1 MRKSLAYILGFAFG
15 DGNISKDG
23 YLVRLYEENLEF
35 LKATVKPRFVESF
48 GTKPGISY
56 DSSNNSYVLH
66 KRSKQIW
73 NTMRNFGMPAGRKA
87 RIITIPDI
95 INSGN
100 AETKSAF
107 VSGVFD
113 AEASITAYSEKDRHP
128 RGYKYLETKM
138 YSPRFIVGLQRLMLD
153 LSREFNPRVYHY
165 DYGSI
170 LRLNGREQLRL
181 VSSHLDLMHPRFK
194 RLLAD

>member
-1 MRKSLAYILGFAFG
+1 MRKSLVYILGFAFG

-23 YLVRLYEENLEF
+23 HLVRLYEENLEF
-35 LKATVKPRFVESF
+35 LKTTVKPRFIESF

-56 DSSNNSYVLH
+56 DLTNNSYVLY
-66 KRSKQIW
+66 KRSNQVW
-73 NTMRNFGMPAGRKA
+73 NTLHNLGIPAGRKA
-87 RIITIPDI
+87 RIIIIPDM
-95 INSGN
+95 INLGD
-100 AETKSAF
+100 TKTKTAF

-113 AEASITAYSEKDRHP
+113 AEASITSYSEKDRHP

-138 YSPRFIVGLQRLMLD
+138 YSPRFIDGLQRLLLD

-170 LRLNGREQLRL
+170 LRLNGKEQLRL
-181 VSSHLDLMHPRFK
+181 VSSHLDLKHPRFNLPA
-194 RLLAD
+194 R